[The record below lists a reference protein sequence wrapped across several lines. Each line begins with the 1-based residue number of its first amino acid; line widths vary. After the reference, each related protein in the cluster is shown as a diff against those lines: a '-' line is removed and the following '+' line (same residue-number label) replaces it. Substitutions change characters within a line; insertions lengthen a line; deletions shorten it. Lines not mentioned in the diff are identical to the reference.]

1 MQSLAKVGAGKVRD
15 VYALTGDR
23 LLIVASDRISAY
35 DVVLDDQIP
44 DKGRILTGLS
54 RFFFE
59 MLKAPNHFLSI
70 DLDATVPIGD
80 VDRRW
85 LAGRSM
91 VVRRADVVPMECV
104 VRGYLYGSS
113 WREYRTGGGPT
124 TEHLPPGLRLAD
136 RLPEPIFT
144 PATKASDGHDENLDE
159 AGARILVGGDVYQE
173 LRRRSI
179 EIYLNAAA
187 HAEKQGVILAD
198 TKFEFGYSNGELI
211 LIDEV
216 LTPDSSRY
224 WPADSWQPGTE
235 VPSFDKQYVRS
246 WLDSAGWDHNPPAPA
261 LPAEVVAGTR
271 ERYVEA
277 FERITGS
284 SFDHYLRSAI

>member
-1 MQSLAKVGAGKVRD
+1 LAKVGAGKVRD

-59 MLKAPNHFLSI
+59 MLKVPNHFLSL
-70 DLDATVPIGD
+70 DLDATVLIDD
-80 VDRRW
+80 VDRQW

-179 EIYLNAAA
+179 EIYLSAAA

-224 WPADSWQPGTE
+224 WPADSWRPGTE
-235 VPSFDKQYVRS
+235 VPSFDKQYVRN

-284 SFDHYLRSAI
+284 SFDHYLRSVR

>member
-59 MLKAPNHFLSI
+59 MLKVPNHFLSL
-70 DLDATVPIGD
+70 DLDATVLIDD
-80 VDRRW
+80 VDRQW

-179 EIYLNAAA
+179 EIYLTAAT

-198 TKFEFGYSNGELI
+198 TKFEFGYSHGELI

-224 WPADSWQPGTE
+224 WPADSWRPGTE

-246 WLDSAGWDHNPPAPA
+246 WLDSAGWDHNQPAPA

-284 SFDHYLRSAI
+284 SFDHYLRSVR

>member
-15 VYALTGDR
+15 VYALTGNR

-44 DKGRILTGLS
+44 DKGLILTGLS
-54 RFFFE
+54 HFFFE
-59 MLKAPNHFLSI
+59 MLGVPNHFLSL
-70 DLDATVPIGD
+70 DLDAAVPLD
-80 VDRRW
+80 EVDRPW

-91 VVRRADVVPMECV
+91 VVRRAEVVPMECV

-136 RLPEPIFT
+136 RLPEPTFT
-144 PATKASDGHDENLDE
+144 PATKASNGHDENLDE
-159 AGARILVGGDVYQE
+159 VGARLLVGGDVYEE

-179 EIYLNAAA
+179 EIYQTAAA
-187 HAEKQGVILAD
+187 HAERQGVILAD
-198 TKFEFGYSNGELI
+198 TKFEFGYADGELI

-224 WPADSWQPGTE
+224 WPADSWRPGTE
-235 VPSFDKQYVRS
+235 VPSFDKQFVRS
-246 WLDSAGWDHNPPAPA
+246 WLDSTGWDHNPPAPA
-261 LPAEVVAGTR
+261 LPAEVVDGTR

-284 SFDHYLRSAI
+284 SFDLYLERMR

>member
-15 VYALTGDR
+15 VYALGGGR
-23 LLIVASDRISAY
+23 LLMVASDRISAY

-59 MLKAPNHFLSI
+59 MLGVPNHFLSL
-70 DLDATVPIGD
+70 DLAAAGPLDE
-80 VDRRW
+80 VDRQW
-85 LAGRSM
+85 LTGRSM
-91 VVRRADVVPMECV
+91 VVRQAEVVPMECV

-113 WREYRTGGGPT
+113 WREYRAGGGPT

-144 PATKASDGHDENLDE
+144 PATKAATGHDENLDE
-159 AGARILVGGDVYQE
+159 AGARSLVGADVYDE

-179 EIYLNAAA
+179 EIYQTAAT
-187 HAEKQGVILAD
+187 HAEHQGVILAD
-198 TKFEFGYSNGELI
+198 TKFEFGYADGELI

-224 WPADSWQPGTE
+224 WPADSWQPGRDI
-235 VPSFDKQYVRS
+235 PSFDKQYVRD
-246 WLDSAGWDHNPPAPA
+246 WLDSTGWDHNPPAPA
-261 LPAEVVAGTR
+261 LPAALVAGTR
-271 ERYVEA
+271 ARYVEA

-284 SFDHYLRSAI
+284 GFDQYLKGLR

>member
-59 MLKAPNHFLSI
+59 MLKVPNHFLSL
-70 DLDATVPIGD
+70 DLDATVLIDG
-80 VDRRW
+80 VDRQW

>member
-15 VYALTGDR
+15 VYALTHDR

-59 MLKAPNHFLSI
+59 MLKVPNHFLSL
-70 DLDATVPIGD
+70 DLDATVLIDD
-80 VDRRW
+80 VDRQW

-179 EIYLNAAA
+179 EIYLTAAA

-224 WPADSWQPGTE
+224 WPADSWRPGTE

-261 LPAEVVAGTR
+261 LPTEVVAGTR